1 MQRREF
7 LKAAAALAAWRRG
20 RSQPPP
26 KQAAIRSSVMLWT
39 LPGSLEQKLEQAA
52 RAGIQ
57 SVELGGEHLDWDRA
71 QLERFRRTAQSFRL
85 GVDSITAIPYRR
97 MEEFSMVNPAR
108 RQVMLAEVKRN
119 IERARRLECPAIL
132 LLTGRRLE
140 GVPREEQWKNLVE
153 SCRRCADLAA
163 EAELK
168 AVVEPLNDKVETPE
182 YFLTT
187 VKEGVKLMREAA
199 HPHLGLVF
207 DIYHE
212 QVQTGNIIETIREA
226 ADYTRIYHVA
236 DCPGR
241 HEPGTG
247 ELNYPNIYKATRKTG
262 FRGHIAME
270 FEPTGEPVQT
280 LIAAVDEMREALA
293 EA

>member
-1 MQRREF
+1 MKRRNF
-7 LKAAAALAAWRRG
+7 LKAAAPFLFLPAART
-20 RSQPPP
+20 QPPP
-26 KQAAIRSSVMLWT
+26 KQAEIRSSVMLWT
-39 LPGSLEQKLEQAA
+39 LPGTLEEKLEQAA

-57 SVELGGEHLDWDRA
+57 SVELSGEHLAWDRPE
-71 QLERFRRTAQSFRL
+71 LERFRRLAQSFRL
-85 GVDSITAIPYRR
+85 GIDSITAIPYQQ
-97 MEEFSMVNPAR
+97 MDEFSMVNPGHREA
-108 RQVMLAEVKRN
+108 MLAEVKRN

-132 LLTGRRLE
+132 LLTGRRVE
-140 GVPREEQWKNLVE
+140 GLAREAQWNSLVE
-153 SCRRCADLAA
+153 ACRRCGDLAE
-163 EAELK
+163 EAGLQ
-168 AVVEPLNDKVETPE
+168 AVVEPLNDKVETPG

-199 HPHLGLVF
+199 HPRLGLVF

-212 QVQTGNIIETIREA
+212 QVQTGNIIDTIREA

-247 ELNYPNIYKATRKTG
+247 ELNYPNIYKAIGKTG

-270 FEPTGEPVQT
+270 FEPTKDPVAT

-293 EA
+293 AS